1 MAVAEAVI
9 TQDIVLLMLVRAV
22 EATAVT
28 ATVMVT
34 AMGVVVTV
42 M

>member
-28 ATVMVT
+28 VTVMVT
-34 AMGVVVTV
+34 AMVVVVTV